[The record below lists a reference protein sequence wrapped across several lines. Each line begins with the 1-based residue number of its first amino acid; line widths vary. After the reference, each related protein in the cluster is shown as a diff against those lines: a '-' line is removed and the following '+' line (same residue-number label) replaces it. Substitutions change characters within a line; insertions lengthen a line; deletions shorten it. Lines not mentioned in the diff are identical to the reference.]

1 MAINYSQLSD
11 FTGTTTQ
18 QTLTVSGGTQGNT
31 CTAVIN
37 QEQGDHEKFTVVGE
51 AQKVFDE
58 NGNVSFTVSFIAPEA
73 TQEEQTFYAQLIVTP
88 QGEEGQT
95 IALAATVAA
104 ATTNTG
110 GNEPTPNPD
119 PEPETEEEEETE
131 EEVNDFFSRKDVTG
145 EVIRVFEEDYWP
157 VDFVNVEPDKFAI
170 MPGEGVELD
179 CMFGDASIPAAETT
193 TEPEGSGD

>member
-1 MAINYSQLSD
+1 MNVTTYSGIVDGKVTIEFPNGFDKSQ
-11 FTGTTTQ
+11 
-18 QTLTVSGGTQGNT
+18 GGTVNVSISGEGFTLGAETVNYTASDENIQVSVTFDETKEVGT
-31 CTAVIN
+31 YDATITAVFGN
-37 QEQGDHEKFTVVGE
+37 GENETVV
-51 AQKVFDE
+51 VP
-58 NGNVSFTVSFIAPEA
+58 VSA
-73 TQEEQTFYAQLIVTP
+73 
-88 QGEEGQT
+88 T
-95 IALAATVAA
+95 IAAETQP
-104 ATTNTG
+104 
-110 GNEPTPNPD
+110 EPTPDPD
-119 PEPETEEEEETE
+119 PETGEEEETE